1 MEGTL
6 LKEMYNKAD
15 QEIKQNKRNPIIEF
29 LEMHLLIYKLKKIAN
44 NFNYNEFLESND
56 DICSGELVFKGT
68 RIKPKNIWNYIS
80 ININIYNGNIDSL
93 IIDVIENYPAL
104 DEEKV
109 MVALLYCLKNYGYK
123 TLLK

>member
-29 LEMHLLIYKLKKIAN
+29 LEMHLLIYKLKKI
-44 NFNYNEFLESND
+44 SND

-93 IIDVIENYPAL
+93 IKDVIENYPAL

-123 TLLK
+123 TLFK